1 MIKPHLFW
9 IWNPGGLCLKVAN
22 LEFLFM
28 VLTLLLVWH
37 RFDCFIYEFTHRR
50 FTHRRERQ
58 QKLSAMATTDVIYKD
73 KDKTVSV
80 HDLLAYRLKKR
91 RGEEVESDFFIAKE
105 ILHVI

>member
-1 MIKPHLFW
+1 MKSW
-9 IWNPGGLCLKVAN
+9 
-22 LEFLFM
+22 
-28 VLTLLLVWH
+28 
-37 RFDCFIYEFTHRR
+37 RFVFKSSKFGIFIYGAYSITCLTSFRLFYLRVVTYRR

>member
-1 MIKPHLFW
+1 MKSWRFVFKSSKFGIF
-9 IWNPGGLCLKVAN
+9 IYGTYSVTCLTSFN
-22 LEFLFM
+22 
-28 VLTLLLVWH
+28 
-37 RFDCFIYEFTHRR
+37 FDCFIYEFTYRR